1 MKSVETGTPKAMD
14 MGKYS
19 KKNRKNPSEKCG
31 IKRYKANARERNRMK
46 DLNTAMDSLRKCL
59 PLHQCFD
66 DFNKSPAC
74 QKLTKIDTVRLAANY
89 ITALSESLHFN
100 TKITFETLLLT
111 LRNDL
116 SQATSNALRHKLKLD
131 DDLQVKLLFMP
142 NEVQFINNNYESDN
156 SNYASYITNHDCS
169 SGYDYF
175 N

>member
-1 MKSVETGTPKAMD
+1 

-19 KKNRKNPSEKCG
+19 KKNRKNSSEKCG
-31 IKRYKANARERNRMK
+31 QKRYKANARERNRMK

-66 DFNKSPAC
+66 DFNKSPVC

-89 ITALSESLHFN
+89 ITALTESLQFN

-116 SQATSNALRHKLKLD
+116 SQATANTLRNKLKLD
-131 DDLQVKLLFMP
+131 DELQMKLLIMP
-142 NEVQFINNNYESDN
+142 NDVQFFNSNIYESDN
-156 SNYASYITNHDCS
+156 YTSSYHECS